1 MPAWIIGGGPAWI
14 VMSQLPETFAK
25 LEPESSFY
33 DADDI
38 AIKQMVVKAGL
49 YVKQHIHEYDHIT
62 LLAVGKVFVW
72 KDGEEIGRVT
82 APDAIEIKA
91 GVAHTFLA
99 IEDSVLY
106 CIHNVMGRDGIAA
119 KEQ

>member
-1 MPAWIIGGGPAWI
+1 
-14 VMSQLPETFAK
+14 MSSEI
-25 LEPESSFY
+25 SFY

-38 AIKQMVVKAGL
+38 AIKQIVVKAGL

-62 LLAVGKVFVW
+62 LLPVGKVFVW
-72 KDGEEIGRVT
+72 KDGKDSGTVT

-106 CIHNVMGRDGIAA
+106 CIHNVLGRDGIAA